1 MTTTTHPQIQQY
13 LDNAALFTEVVD
25 TGGSWDAA
33 SPCAGW
39 SARDVL
45 DHVIETQRSFLAQ
58 REVDLGPAPTG
69 EPAEAWRDHLNAIG
83 RVVADHELV
92 SREYDGYFGSTTIAA
107 TLATFYGF
115 DLLVHRWDLARGLG
129 RDIAFSEA
137 EQETIETALDGF
149 GEHLYDDGVCAPAV
163 PVPDEAPRQVRLLAR
178 MGRAV

>member
-25 TGGSWDAA
+25 AGGPWDAT

-45 DHVIETQRSFLAQ
+45 DHVVETQRSFLAQ
-58 REVDLGPAPTG
+58 RELDLGPAPTG
-69 EPAEAWRDHLNAIG
+69 EPAEVWRTHLDAVR
-83 RVVADHELV
+83 RVVADDDLV
-92 SREYDGYFGSTTIAA
+92 SREYDGYFGRTTIAA

-129 RDIAFSEA
+129 RDTTFSDA
-137 EQETIETALDGF
+137 ELETIETALAGF

-163 PVPDEAPRQVRLLAR
+163 PVPDDAPRQTRLLAQ
-178 MGRAV
+178 MGRRG